1 MPGLLELGPMTA
13 EVVVMGHSLTLHPL
27 SVDDVIAL
35 FSEFPQLINMLVDGK
50 AERANAIKVVGPLAI
65 AKVICCSTRE
75 LRKLGALDV
84 ASSLSI
90 GATAAIIDKIMEITF
105 EDGIGPFVAILAK
118 RAGDINQLN
127 SSATQSSVPL
137 SGALVGDAPR
147 PIAEQLRRASLASG
161 STASTE
167 TKQHES
173 QASQ

>member
-13 EVVVMGHSLTLHPL
+13 EVVVMGQPLTLNPL

-65 AKVICCSTRE
+65 AKVICCSTGE
-75 LRKLGALDV
+75 LGEPGALEV
-84 ASSLSI
+84 ASALSL

-127 SSATQSSVPL
+127 SSATPSYAPL
-137 SGALVGDAPR
+137 SGALVGDEPR
-147 PIAEQLRRASLASG
+147 PLAERLRRANSASG
-161 STASTE
+161 STASTA
-167 TKQHES
+167 TKQPES